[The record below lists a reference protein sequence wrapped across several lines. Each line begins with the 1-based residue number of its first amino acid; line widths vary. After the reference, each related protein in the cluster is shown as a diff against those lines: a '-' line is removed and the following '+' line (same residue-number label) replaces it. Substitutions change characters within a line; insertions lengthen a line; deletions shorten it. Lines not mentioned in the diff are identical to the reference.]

1 LNGSVEAKSS
11 IQIEDKLENGAFA
24 AALFDPLAPVPA
36 PITQK
41 GTSQKRF
48 DVYRNNVIISLLEAL
63 GDAFPSVRAIA
74 GEQNFS
80 RIARDF
86 IALSPPKTAMMQAF
100 GEEFPSFLKNY
111 TPLKKS
117 LFLADLALAERMWLE
132 AYHARDEEPLGP
144 EAFSSIPAKQ
154 VPGLIFLSHPATRL
168 AVSRYPVADLFRA
181 RECWPVHGLDL
192 ASSQTMLIT
201 RPFLSVMTAT
211 IESDAETAF
220 LSGIIAGKTLGS
232 AIENGMEHDADFQP
246 QNAISL
252 MLWTGMLSGVIFPHN
267 E

>member
-1 LNGSVEAKSS
+1 MTGSVEDESS
-11 IQIEDKLENGAFA
+11 VQIEDKLEHDAFA
-24 AALFDPLAPVPA
+24 TALLDPLAPVPA
-36 PITQK
+36 QITQK
-41 GTSQKRF
+41 GASQKRF
-48 DVYRNNVIISLLEAL
+48 DVYRNNVVLSLLEAL

-80 RIARDF
+80 RIAHDF
-86 IALSPPKTAMMQAF
+86 IALFPPKTAMMQAF

-111 TPLKKS
+111 APLKKS

-144 EAFSSIPAKQ
+144 ETFSSIPAKQ
-154 VPGLIFLSHPATRL
+154 VPGLVFLAHPATRL
-168 AVSRYPVADLFRA
+168 AVSRYPVADLLGA

-192 ASSQTMLIT
+192 ACSQTMLIT
-201 RPFLSVMTAT
+201 RPFLSVMTVT
-211 IESDAETAF
+211 VKSDAETAF
-220 LSGIIAGKTLGS
+220 LSAILAGETLGS
-232 AIENGMEHDADFQP
+232 AIENAVEHDANFQP

-252 MLWTGMLSGVIFPHN
+252 MLRTGMLSGVIRPHD